1 MSYRTTSNQTGD
13 LSEQI
18 FYAEMIRKGWMVL
31 TPSSRDAIYDFV
43 VDMAEDGFVKVQV
56 KTLQK
61 NTINKVV
68 DRSSSKVS
76 NNGKERNST
85 DYAEHGIDWLVA
97 VDVNKS
103 KCYYYSLNLYS
114 SISGKSINVKDLPSQ
129 EFPIN
134 ENVISNRTGK
144 KMTIPPLEGER
155 STLNSFLET

>member
-56 KTLQK
+56 KTLQG
-61 NTINKVV
+61 NIINKIV
-68 DRSSSKVS
+68 DRSSASVS
-76 NNGKERNST
+76 NNGKPRNST

-97 VDVNKS
+97 VDVDKS
-103 KCYYYSLNLYS
+103 KCYYYRLSCYS
-114 SISGKSINVKDLPSQ
+114 KISGKTINVTKHPSQ
-129 EFPIN
+129 DFPIN
-134 ENVISNRTGK
+134 EHVVSNKPTQSGGLP
-144 KMTIPPLEGER
+144 TEPTLEK
-155 STLNSFLET
+155 LFC